1 MSNTLNLKELK
12 VTMERLRANAPQP
25 VRMSVSSLG
34 WEKLERLVMPT
45 YNNRGYLTG
54 IPIQVVPDAER
65 DFWIN
70 EVKIDYSDGSVK
82 LLEL

>member
-34 WEKLERLVMPT
+34 WEKLNRYIMPT
-45 YNNRGYLTG
+45 DKEIGLLTG
-54 IPIQVVPDAER
+54 IPIKVVPYSLR